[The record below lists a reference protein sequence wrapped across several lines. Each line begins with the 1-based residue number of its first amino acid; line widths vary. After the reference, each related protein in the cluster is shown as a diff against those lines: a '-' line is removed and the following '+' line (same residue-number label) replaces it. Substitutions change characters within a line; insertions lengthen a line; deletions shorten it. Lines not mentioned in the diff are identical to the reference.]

1 MIAMTKKPILGIG
14 LLFLLLW
21 MSVPMAAADGSGS
34 SCPDGSCSIENHQ
47 SGNAQQQPEVA
58 DS

>member
-1 MIAMTKKPILGIG
+1 MTKKPILGIG